1 MNQTQQ
7 QRVDMIKKY
16 KVSLFGETYTIISDE
31 AEEHILR
38 CVNQVDC
45 LMRSIT
51 DSMNVT
57 DGKKAAVLAALQLAS
72 KLHSTET
79 QYQLKHLEHDKLI
92 ELIDRE
98 LAL

>member
-1 MNQTQQ
+1 MSTIQQ
-7 QRVDMIKKY
+7 QQVDMIKKY
-16 KVSLFGETYTIISDE
+16 KVSLFGETYTIVSDE
-31 AEEHILR
+31 TEEHILK
-38 CVNQVDC
+38 CVNHVDS

-72 KLHSTET
+72 KLQETESH
-79 QYQLKHLEHDKLI
+79 YKLKFQEHEKLI